1 MFSRTGL
8 IGIVHTMRRLILG
21 ACLLLFVTGCSST
34 PEGTTSPGP
43 VPSSSPTLPGGLKVI
58 SPVILNED
66 DTTASVVAG
75 LDTVVFNLP
84 DPADWSAVITP
95 PDLATFVAGSE
106 DSTMVSNPGLYPL
119 KEGKVTVVLTNS
131 AGRKLQYVITIAVP
145 GGDELVENIESAAA
159 ASEAFGMTVLGMFEV
174 DAVDAIESSGRVA
187 RIAERDGEDFALTA
201 DYNPERLNLIVITGL
216 VSSVCV
222 G

>member
-1 MFSRTGL
+1 MIRF
-8 IGIVHTMRRLILG
+8 ILV
-21 ACLLLFVTGCSST
+21 ASVLLFVTGCSSAS
-34 PEGTTSPGP
+34 ERTTLPGP
-43 VPSSSPTLPGGLKVI
+43 LPSSSPTLPGGMKVI
-58 SPVILNED
+58 GPVMLDEN

-75 LDTVVFNLP
+75 RDTVVFDLP
-84 DPADWSAVITP
+84 EPADWTASITP
-95 PDLATFVAGSE
+95 QDLATFEAGSD
-106 DSTMVSNPGLYPL
+106 DSTMVSNPALYPL
-119 KEGKVTVVLTNS
+119 KEGEVTVVLTNS

-145 GGDELVENIESAAA
+145 GGGEPVDTIEKTAA

-201 DYNPERLNLIVITGL
+201 DYNPDRLNLIVITGL
-216 VSSVCV
+216 VSSVYV